1 MSDVILDAFKLTDRV
16 AIVTG
21 AGRGLGA
28 AIAIGFAEAGA
39 DVVICARTQEQ
50 LDEVAK
56 AVEATGRRAVTLAMN
71 FAEQGSAE
79 QIVAAAEKEFG
90 RIDIVVNNVGGSMP
104 MPFLDTTPKIFNE
117 AFQFNVTTA
126 FSLTQQAVPLLL
138 RSPGASVINITSTMG
153 RVRERGYVAYGTAK
167 AALIHMTHL
176 LAADLAPRIRVNA
189 ISPGSIA
196 TSALEIVSGTPELKD
211 ELESKTPLG
220 RIGLPE
226 EIAAAALYLASDAA
240 AYVTGKVLDVDGGI
254 EAANLS
260 MKLPDLAP

>member
-1 MSDVILDAFKLTDRV
+1 MILDAFNLTDRV
-16 AIVTG
+16 AVVTG

-39 DVVICARTQEQ
+39 DVVISARTQSQ
-50 LDEVAK
+50 LDEVAA
-56 AVEATGRRAVTLAMN
+56 AVAATGRRAVALALD
-71 FAEQGSAE
+71 AYDPETPAAL
-79 QIVAAAEKEFG
+79 VAAAEKEFG
-90 RIDIVVNNVGGSMP
+90 RLDIVVNNVGGTMP
-104 MPFLDTTPKIFNE
+104 KPFLQTSPRFLNE
-117 AFQFNVTTA
+117 AFAFNVTTA
-126 FSLTQQAVPLLL
+126 FTLTQLATPLLL
-138 RSPGASVINITSTMG
+138 KSPGASVINITSTMG

-176 LAADLAPRIRVNA
+176 LAVDLAPLIRVNA

-196 TSALEIVSGTPELKD
+196 TSALEIVSGSPELKA

-220 RIGLPE
+220 RIGVPE

-254 EAANLS
+254 EAANLA
-260 MKLPDLAP
+260 MPIPDLAP

>member
-1 MSDVILDAFKLTDRV
+1 MILDAFSLTDRV

-39 DVVICARTQEQ
+39 DVVISARTQSQ
-50 LDEVAK
+50 LDEVSA
-56 AVEATGRRAVTLAMN
+56 AVAATGRRAVALALD
-71 FAEQGSAE
+71 AADPESPAAL
-79 QIVAAAEKEFG
+79 VAAAKKEFG
-90 RIDIVVNNVGGSMP
+90 RLDIVVNNVGGTMP
-104 MPFLDTTPKIFNE
+104 TPFMQTTPRFLKD
-117 AFQFNVTTA
+117 AFSFNVVTA
-126 FSLTQQAVPLLL
+126 FALTQEATPLLL
-138 RSPGASVINITSTMG
+138 KSPGASVINITSTMG

-176 LAADLAPRIRVNA
+176 LAADLAPLIRVNA

-196 TSALEIVSGTPELKD
+196 TSALEIVSGSPELKA

-220 RIGLPE
+220 RIGVPE

-254 EAANLS
+254 EAANLA
-260 MKLPDLAP
+260 MPIPDLAPEG